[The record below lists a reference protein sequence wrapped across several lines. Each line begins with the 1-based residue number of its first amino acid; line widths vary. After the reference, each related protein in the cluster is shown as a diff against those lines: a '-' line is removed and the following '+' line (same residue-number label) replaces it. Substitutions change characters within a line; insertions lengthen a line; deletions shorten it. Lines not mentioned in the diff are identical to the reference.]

1 MATFHSCCHGGY
13 GDIIIGWL
21 TGDVAETIGEE
32 VRAKDKQF
40 AMIKTMQA
48 RIGKDSLAHLV
59 KSRLGGVGP
68 VWVDAIRVLVQEDN
82 AEGRN
87 AHFEVGNKTSIK
99 LDELDKL
106 CDIADQVRGR
116 PCFDELVFG
125 HGWVIAVDAYIDAN
139 KFKMFDEYVRFLQTE

>member
-1 MATFHSCCHGGY
+1 
-13 GDIIIGWL
+13 L
-21 TGDVAETIGEE
+21 TGDVAETVGEE
-32 VRAKDKQF
+32 VRAKDTQF
-40 AMIKTMQA
+40 AMIKTTQA

-59 KSRLGGVGP
+59 KSRLGGIGP
-68 VWVDAIRVLVQEDN
+68 VWVDAIRVLVQEGD

-99 LDELDKL
+99 LDEPDKH

-125 HGWVIAVDAYIDAN
+125 HGWVIAVDACIDAN
-139 KFKMFDEYVRFLQTE
+139 KFKMFDEDVRFLQTE